1 MRKLATTLAAVAL
14 AVLVVSCEEREGVTI
29 GKRDAGAAQAAKPA
43 EPSPAEPSK
52 APPDAAK
59 AAGTATAPSA
69 PAASAITLDTKAK
82 KVSYCIGLTMMR
94 NFKAQAMDVDG
105 EVFLRGISDSVKGAK
120 PLLAQEEISQTMMTF
135 QQERRALQQ
144 ERTAKRNAE
153 LKKRRA
159 MMAKQ
164 RKLAAAN
171 APQAQAKGAAF
182 LAANAKRPGVVTLPS
197 GLQYQVVKKSAGRKP
212 TTADTVVCHY
222 RGSFI
227 NGKEFDSSYKR
238 NKPAQFR
245 VTGVIKGWTEALQL
259 MAVGAKWKL
268 FIPSELAYGKS
279 GRGSIGPNEALLF
292 DIELVGIK

>member
-1 MRKLATTLAAVAL
+1 VRKLAATLAAVAL
-14 AVLVVSCEEREGVTI
+14 AALVVSCKEHEDVTV
-29 GKRDAGAAQAAKPA
+29 GKRDTDTGHAVK
-43 EPSPAEPSK
+43 PAEPSK

-59 AAGTATAPSA
+59 APATAPAA
-69 PAASAITLDTKAK
+69 PAASPISLDTKAK

-94 NFKAQAMDVDG
+94 NFRAQAMDVEG

-120 PLLAQEEISQTMMTF
+120 PLLTQKEISQTMIAF

-144 ERTAKRNAE
+144 ERMAKQKADME
-153 LKKRRA
+153 KRRA

-171 APQAQAKGAAF
+171 APKAKAKGAAF
-182 LAANAKRPGVVTLPS
+182 LAANAKRPGIVTLPS
-197 GLQYQVVKKSAGRKP
+197 GLQYKILKKGAGRKP
-212 TTADTVVCHY
+212 TKTDTVVCHY

-227 NGKEFDSSYKR
+227 NGKEFDSSYKH

-259 MAVGAKWKL
+259 MAVGAKWQL
-268 FIPSELAYGKS
+268 SIPSELAYGKS

>member
-1 MRKLATTLAAVAL
+1 VRKLATALAAFAL
-14 AVLVVSCEEREGVTI
+14 VVLVASCEEREGVTV
-29 GKRDAGAAQAAKPA
+29 GKRDAGAGQAAKPA
-43 EPSPAEPSK
+43 EPSPAEPAK
-52 APPDAAK
+52 GPPDAAK
-59 AAGTATAPSA
+59 AAATAPTA
-69 PAASAITLDTKAK
+69 PAASAVTLDTKTK
-82 KVSYCIGLTMMR
+82 KTSYCIGLTMMR

-120 PLLAQEEISQTMMTF
+120 PLLTQEEINRTMMAF
-135 QQERRALQQ
+135 QQERMAKRKERA
-144 ERTAKRNAE
+144 AKRNAE
-153 LKKRRA
+153 MEKRRA

-171 APQAQAKGAAF
+171 APQAQAKGAVF

-197 GLQYQVVKKSAGRKP
+197 GLQYKILKKGTGRRP

-238 NKPAQFR
+238 NKPAQFP

-268 FIPSELAYGKS
+268 FIPSEIAYGKS